1 MDYNMKR
8 HSSAIRKSL
17 SPETDTEGDFSVESL
32 NILVIT
38 PAFGASLP
46 QANEEIIRQISSI
59 SLKIKVK
66 DGSILATAEFRGESD
81 GKEKLNA
88 LLAEAEVLYGLFLP
102 QDLLSR
108 TPRLKWVQTM
118 SAGVD
123 RFTTTDIW
131 DSPVIL
137 TGVSGIHATPI
148 GEFVLEF
155 MLMFA
160 KQAPFCYK
168 MQQKHE
174 WARFMPGVLR
184 DKTVGIVGL
193 GSIGREVAR
202 LCKAFGMRVIA
213 TRRSAKQSARARY
226 VDKLLPVKQLKQL
239 LGESDYVVIATPLT
253 PETTGLIGTVE
264 LKAMKPT
271 GYIINIGR
279 GGIIDEEALIQAL
292 DEKQI
297 AGAGLDVTAIEPL
310 PTDSRLW
317 DFENVILTPH
327 VSGGMEDYMKRA
339 TDLFC
344 KNLERYLNNKR
355 LLNVIDKTRGY

>member
-1 MDYNMKR
+1 VLLIVPPFA
-8 HSSAIRKSL
+8 SSQPS
-17 SPETDTEGDFSVESL
+17 G
-32 NILVIT
+32 
-38 PAFGASLP
+38 
-46 QANEEIIRQISSI
+46 NEEIIQRIADVSP
-59 SLKIKVK
+59 KIRVK
-66 DGSILATAEFRGESD
+66 DGSKLAAPEFRGES
-81 GKEKLNA
+81 GSKEKLNA
-88 LLAEAEVLYGLFLP
+88 LLAEAEVIYGLFLP
-102 QDLLSR
+102 QDLLAR

-123 RFTTTDIW
+123 RFATTDIW
-131 DSPVIL
+131 NSQVIL

-160 KQAPFCYK
+160 KQAPFCFR

-184 DKTVGIVGL
+184 EKTAGIVGL

-213 TRRSAKQSARARY
+213 TRRSAKQPARARY
-226 VDKLLPVKQLKQL
+226 VDRLLPANQLKQL
-239 LGESDYVVIATPLT
+239 LGESDYVVICTPLT
-253 PETTGLIGTVE
+253 EETTGLIGAEE
-264 LKAMKPT
+264 LKAMKST

-292 DEKQI
+292 AKKQI
-297 AGAGLDVTAIEPL
+297 AGAGLDVTAAEPL
-310 PTDSRLW
+310 PPDSRLW
-317 DFENVILTPH
+317 DFENVIVTPH
-327 VSGGMEDYMKRA
+327 VSGGMEDYIERA
-339 TDLFC
+339 TDVFC
-344 KNLERYLNNKR
+344 KNLEHYLNGKR

>member
-1 MDYNMKR
+1 M
-8 HSSAIRKSL
+8 
-17 SPETDTEGDFSVESL
+17 ESL
-32 NILVIT
+32 NVLVII
-38 PAFGASLP
+38 PPFAASFP
-46 QANEEIIRQISSI
+46 QGNEEITSQVAGVSPK
-59 SLKIKVK
+59 LKVK
-66 DGSILATAEFRGESD
+66 DGSILAAAEFQGDSSN
-81 GKEKLNA
+81 KNKLNV
-88 LLAEAEVLYGLFLP
+88 LLAEAEILYGLFLP
-102 QDLLSR
+102 KDLLSR

-123 RFTTTDIW
+123 RFTTSDIW
-131 DSPVIL
+131 NSPVLL
-137 TGVSGIHATPI
+137 TGVSGIHVIPI

-160 KQAPFCYK
+160 KQAPFLFK

-184 DKTVGIVGL
+184 GKTAGIVGL
-193 GSIGREVAR
+193 GNIGREVAR

-226 VDKLLPVKQLKQL
+226 VDKLLPAKQLTQL
-239 LGESDYVVIATPLT
+239 LNESDYVVIATPLT
-253 PETTGLIGTVE
+253 KETTGLISTEE

-271 GYIINIGR
+271 AYIINIGR

-297 AGAGLDVTAIEPL
+297 AGAGLDVTATEPL
-310 PTDSRLW
+310 PPDSRLW
-317 DFENVILTPH
+317 DYENVILTPH
-327 VSGGMEDYMKRA
+327 VSGGMEDYVKRA

-344 KNLERYLNNKR
+344 KNLERYLGNKR